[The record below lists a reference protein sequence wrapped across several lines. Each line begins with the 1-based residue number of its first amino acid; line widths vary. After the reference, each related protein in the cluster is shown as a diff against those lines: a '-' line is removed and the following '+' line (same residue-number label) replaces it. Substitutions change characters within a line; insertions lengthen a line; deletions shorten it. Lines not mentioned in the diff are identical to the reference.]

1 MNITFAG
8 DWHGTLYQAL
18 NAVDKAVENGSEI
31 IIHLGDFGIW
41 KTSDRYLKG
50 LNNALKKADI
60 KLYFVDGNHE
70 CVDDKTRAITPQGFA
85 DYSSLRKGDLVL
97 SVDDDGNR
105 VWQPI
110 QDIIIKDYVGDMVSV
125 KSRGMDMLLTPN
137 HRVVYQ
143 SHRGKWKEVLAQDLN
158 GKGIKNIHRA
168 VSNPLPDADI
178 SDDMIRL
185 YAWCITDGHHR
196 QNGGWHLYQRES
208 SAPQIRGILDRL
220 GIPYGESTRVRDIT
234 HIMGKELKSKPQPEV
249 TFRISA
255 EEGRKLHWNKKEIW
269 DEVWNWSERQVDIFL
284 TEVVF
289 CDGSWGGASE
299 GMAGVI
305 YCTPPE
311 RRESLRLLATL
322 NGWRTSEYTPREGD
336 YRLNISKHSV
346 SAIHKNT
353 QISRE
358 TYSGKVWCVTVPNG
372 RFFAERGGKT
382 FLTGN
387 CFPMLYAYPIQEDGT
402 RKVRSNIFH
411 LPRGY
416 QFTLDDLSFTAFGG
430 AFSVD
435 RQHRK
440 LNESYWH
447 EELASPEEIDY
458 VLTLPET
465 DILLMHDCPAGLPNF
480 ITDDPQAQIRGMQL
494 FGVNAIEQANQY
506 REILRPIPEHLNP
519 THVFHGHYHV
529 NTARYYQ
536 KPDPAKGHG
545 KVICLD
551 EGGAGT
557 LYNLMHTSTDL
568 LKEERN
574 RLRDVSNN

>member
-70 CVDDKTRAITPQGFA
+70 AFN
-85 DYSSLRKGDLVL
+85 L
-97 SVDDDGNR
+97 
-105 VWQPI
+105 
-110 QDIIIKDYVGDMVSV
+110 
-125 KSRGMDMLLTPN
+125 
-137 HRVVYQ
+137 
-143 SHRGKWKEVLAQDLN
+143 
-158 GKGIKNIHRA
+158 
-168 VSNPLPDADI
+168 
-178 SDDMIRL
+178 
-185 YAWCITDGHHR
+185 
-196 QNGGWHLYQRES
+196 
-208 SAPQIRGILDRL
+208 
-220 GIPYGESTRVRDIT
+220 
-234 HIMGKELKSKPQPEV
+234 
-249 TFRISA
+249 
-255 EEGRKLHWNKKEIW
+255 
-269 DEVWNWSERQVDIFL
+269 
-284 TEVVF
+284 
-289 CDGSWGGASE
+289 
-299 GMAGVI
+299 
-305 YCTPPE
+305 
-311 RRESLRLLATL
+311 
-322 NGWRTSEYTPREGD
+322 
-336 YRLNISKHSV
+336 
-346 SAIHKNT
+346 
-353 QISRE
+353 
-358 TYSGKVWCVTVPNG
+358 
-372 RFFAERGGKT
+372 
-382 FLTGN
+382 
-387 CFPMLYAYPIQEDGT
+387 LYAYPIQEDGT

-480 ITDDPQAQIRGMQL
+480 ITDDPQAQVRGIQF

-529 NTARYYQ
+529 NTTRYYQ

-574 RLRDVSNN
+574 RLRDAM